1 MKKKIISFIMII
13 ICAVTFS
20 EICFNTKSAK
30 ADNLSD
36 TIEKELENIDLSA
49 LEEYFNNIE
58 NKPQNIDF
66 FSYIKGLIKGDYSAD
81 FNSVLDYSVKI
92 FLNAVYIVLP
102 IFISIIAIALFG
114 GLISNIKGDFISSG
128 TKDLVSFVC
137 LLSVILLLFSE
148 IISLYKNAEI
158 VINNI
163 ANLTEIMSPII
174 LTLMVASGGTISA
187 SVYKP
192 ATTFLSS
199 GIINVLSSFVMP
211 IISLIMI
218 FTVLSNLST
227 ALKFDKF
234 IDFFSSI
241 IKWVIGLIIT
251 IFGMFLTVQGIS
263 SAIHDGISVKAA
275 KFAISN
281 SIPMIGGFVKDG
293 FDLIVAGSVI
303 IKNTIGFA
311 SVIALFYTILSPILL
326 IAVFS
331 LLLKLVSSII
341 EPVADGVITNFCY
354 AMSRCISYLSV
365 VLITVGL
372 MLFVLILLMTM
383 SANAS
388 LL

>member
-1 MKKKIISFIMII
+1 
-13 ICAVTFS
+13 
-20 EICFNTKSAK
+20 
-30 ADNLSD
+30 
-36 TIEKELENIDLSA
+36 
-49 LEEYFNNIE
+49 
-58 NKPQNIDF
+58 
-66 FSYIKGLIKGDYSAD
+66 
-81 FNSVLDYSVKI
+81 
-92 FLNAVYIVLP
+92 
-102 IFISIIAIALFG
+102 
-114 GLISNIKGDFISSG
+114 
-128 TKDLVSFVC
+128 
-137 LLSVILLLFSE
+137 
-148 IISLYKNAEI
+148 
-158 VINNI
+158 
-163 ANLTEIMSPII
+163 
-174 LTLMVASGGTISA
+174 
-187 SVYKP
+187 
-192 ATTFLSS
+192 
-199 GIINVLSSFVMP
+199 
-211 IISLIMI
+211 MI

-354 AMSRCISYLSV
+354 AMSKCISYLSV

-372 MLFVLILLMTM
+372 MLFILILLMTM